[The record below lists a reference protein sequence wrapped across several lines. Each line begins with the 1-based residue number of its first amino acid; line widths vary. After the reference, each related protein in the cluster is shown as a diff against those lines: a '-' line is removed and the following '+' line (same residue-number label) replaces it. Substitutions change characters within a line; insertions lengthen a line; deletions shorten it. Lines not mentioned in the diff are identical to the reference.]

1 MTKQELEEIRAL
13 KYKIDA
19 REGQIEELKTKLVG
33 LKATDYSLERV
44 QTSMDNSDNK
54 AEIIDKIDELNTELA
69 MSIYELSMK
78 RNELIKAIEKVPG
91 MWGSVLEMR
100 YIECLSWKEIADKT
114 CYSEQNLFRIHRQ
127 AIHRLNSIVK

>member
-1 MTKQELEEIRAL
+1 MDKQELEEIRAL

-44 QTSMDNSDNK
+44 QTSMDSSDNK
-54 AEIIDKIDELNTELA
+54 AELIDKIDELNTELA

-114 CYSEQNLFRIHRQ
+114 YYSEDHLYKIHRK
-127 AIHRLNSIVK
+127 ALSIL

>member
-44 QTSMDNSDNK
+44 QTSMDSSDNK
-54 AEIIDKIDELNTELA
+54 AELIDKIDELNNELA
-69 MSIYELSMK
+69 TTIYDLSKK
-78 RNELIKAIEKVPG
+78 RNELVDTIDKVPG

-100 YIECLSWKEIADKT
+100 YIECLSWREIADKT

-127 AIHRLNSIVK
+127 AIHKLNSIVK